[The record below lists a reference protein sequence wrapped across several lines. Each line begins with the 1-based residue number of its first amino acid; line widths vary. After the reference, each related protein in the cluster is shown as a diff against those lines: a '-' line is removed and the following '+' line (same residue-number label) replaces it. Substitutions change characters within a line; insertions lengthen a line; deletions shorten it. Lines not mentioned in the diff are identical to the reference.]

1 MYGGTKGKQTDEG
14 RARYP
19 LADCG
24 GDNGRAGDR
33 ARFCAVRGRCATD
46 FGHVTGLANALVVL
60 AVLLIAGGW
69 MLVGAGTRR
78 FGGRIGGAVFGLL
91 AYLLAGVLWTAGFV
105 LIDPWQVDFRQVDLV
120 RFIVYSV
127 LLWPYA
133 LVYTFDWLGL
143 GGI

>member
-1 MYGGTKGKQTDEG
+1 MKEEHVTRWRIAVVTTGGLVTVLGF
-14 RARYP
+14 AV
-19 LADCG
+19 
-24 GDNGRAGDR
+24 
-33 ARFCAVRGRCATD
+33 CAVVVPRILATSR
-46 FGHVTGLANALVVL
+46 GLANALVVL
-60 AVLLIAGGW
+60 AALLIAGGW

>member
-1 MYGGTKGKQTDEG
+1 MKEEHVTRWRIAAVTTGGLVTVLGF
-14 RARYP
+14 A
-19 LADCG
+19 L
-24 GDNGRAGDR
+24 
-33 ARFCAVRGRCATD
+33 CAVVVPRVLVNSR
-46 FGHVTGLANALVVL
+46 GLANLLVVL
-60 AVLLIAGGW
+60 AAFLIAGSW

-78 FGGRIGGAVFGLL
+78 FGGRIWGALFGLF
-91 AYLLAGVLWTAGFV
+91 AYLFAGVLWTAGFV